1 MRQSA
6 MSGILFMFA
15 ASLTFSLMNACVKLL
30 DSMSSME
37 LIFFRHV
44 FTAICIGIWWCFYP
58 PFKPDSKPRKKGGY
72 FRLLMR
78 SLTGGLAML
87 AMFYNIAT
95 ISLGTASAFAQTMPI
110 YIVLFTLL
118 FTKRSM

>member
-44 FTAICIGIWWCFYP
+44 FTAICIGIWWCFTHLI
-58 PFKPDSKPRKKGGY
+58 KQILNHAKKVAILDY
-72 FRLLMR
+72 LRVLL
-78 SLTGGLAML
+78 
-87 AMFYNIAT
+87 
-95 ISLGTASAFAQTMPI
+95 Q
-110 YIVLFTLL
+110 VD
-118 FTKRSM
+118 